1 MNLELKNQLSHTLKN
16 SNIYMYWKG
25 RVALYALLK
34 SMGVGDG
41 DEVIV
46 PAYTCVVV
54 PNAILYLGAKPI
66 YVDINHETY
75 NSDPI
80 NFKGA
85 ITNKTKVIILQNTYG
100 LSSNLE
106 EIISLAKQNN
116 LFTIEDCTHGF
127 GGEYNGQPN
136 GTYCDAAFY
145 STQWNK
151 PFSTGIGGFALLNNL
166 KLIDQLEAVNLGLLS
181 PSPRETTSLR
191 IQLFARKYFLNNA
204 TYWIAL
210 KLYRF
215 LSGNGVILGS
225 SSGEEISTTRLPK
238 NYFKSMSKTQ
248 SIAGVKALKH
258 LEKTISQRKENG
270 HKYTAFLKQNKK
282 QHVAPSLHTNHSFL
296 KYPLLVTN
304 RKKFLVLAEKNNIM
318 LGDWFTSPI
327 HPVEQNLQ
335 EWMFEPKNY
344 PVAAKIASKIVNLPT
359 DINPKELKRVLNF
372 LSDHLFEI
380 E

>member
-1 MNLELKNQLSHTLKN
+1 MNLEFKNQLSHTLKN

-34 SMGVGDG
+34 AMGVGDG
-41 DEVIV
+41 DEVII

-54 PNAILYLGAKPI
+54 PNAILYLGAKPV

-106 EIISLAKQNN
+106 EIIYLAKQNN

-127 GGEYNGQPN
+127 GGEYNGHPN
-136 GTYCDAAFY
+136 GTYCDSAFY

-151 PFSTGIGGFALLNNL
+151 PFSTGIGGFALVNNL
-166 KLIDQLEAVNLGLLS
+166 KLIEQLEVVNLDLLT
-181 PSPRETTSLR
+181 PSLRETASLR
-191 IQLFARKYFLNNA
+191 IQLIARKYLLNNA

-215 LSGNGVILGS
+215 LSANSVILGS
-225 SSGEEISTTRLPK
+225 SSGEEINTTRLPK

-248 SIAGVKALKH
+248 SNAGIKALRQ
-258 LEKTISQRKENG
+258 LEKTISRRKENG
-270 HKYTAFLKQNKK
+270 HKYTVFLKQNKK
-282 QHVAPSLHTNHSFL
+282 QYVAPALHTNHSFL

-327 HPVEQNLQ
+327 HPVKQNLQ

-344 PVAAKIASKIVNLPT
+344 PVATKIASKVVNLPT

-372 LSDHLFEI
+372 LSDHLIEI